1 MNKTR
6 SSNLTARL
14 VAVLCATLVLGT
26 GASAQVLDSVYP
38 DIENPFEKKKEDTR
52 EKKYVQKTAL
62 RWELSRR
69 YSEHVIEEYL
79 PKFEAIVKR
88 SKPGT
93 SDFTDWRTLGGQ
105 LFVSWVESRK
115 HEKTGTQPSDQSD
128 WEKQHNSF
136 LGGIQLG
143 GASLM
148 LWRDGVATETAT
160 FQKEADEAAG
170 RFEEIRKNMKVTDP
184 VWSKAIEIAAGAS
197 GATWNREKLKE
208 AQDAHAE
215 LKGKRDQVASTYSAI
230 QRAYEYALKDKAEKP
245 RTLLSTDEQVTRKNW
260 MTAVSTYPLVQKIYT
275 QPVQEWAK
283 LLQAAYDAD
292 VKAWEA
298 MQKAFEPVKKG
309 EIRANSPYKD
319 CPWDSK
325 PSECIQKTLDALA
338 TAIASAGRRVE
349 GAEARVFEDK
359 AATEK
364 EYGRYLELIRKW
376 DDRKELRLLYTIDTA
391 ATDAEKKQAEKE
403 LKEYRASLK
412 KAEEEIVK
420 LKEGHKARRKALGIP
435 PEDWI

>member
-1 MNKTR
+1 MKKTR
-6 SSNLTARL
+6 SSNLTVRFA
-14 VAVLCATLVLGT
+14 AVLAATLLLGT
-26 GASAQVLDSVYP
+26 PASAQVPGSFYP
-38 DIENPFEKKKEDTR
+38 EGENPFAEKKEDTR
-52 EKKYVQKTAL
+52 EKTYVQKTAL

-88 SKPGT
+88 SKPQT

-105 LFVSWVESRK
+105 LYVSWEESRE
-115 HEKTGTQPSDQSD
+115 HEKTGTRPSDQSD
-128 WEKQHNSF
+128 WEKQHASF
-136 LGGIQLG
+136 LGGIKLG

-148 LWRDGVATETAT
+148 LWRDGVAAETAT

-208 AQDAHAE
+208 AQAAYAE
-215 LKGKRDQVASTYSAI
+215 LKGKRDQVASTCSAI
-230 QRAYEYALKDKAEKP
+230 QRAYEYAVKDKAEKP
-245 RTLLSTDEQVTRKNW
+245 RTLLSTDEQVTLKNW
-260 MTAVSTYPLVQKIYT
+260 MTAVSIYPLVQKIYT

-283 LLQAAYDAD
+283 RIQGGYDAD

-309 EIRANSPYKD
+309 EIRASSPYKD

-338 TAIASAGRRVE
+338 TAIAAAGKKVE
-349 GAEARVFEDK
+349 GAESKVLEDK

-364 EYGRYLELIRKW
+364 EYRQYLELIRKW

-403 LKEYRASLK
+403 LKEYRAALK